1 MLCIAGDADCHG
13 PMALAMT
20 AVTCGGCGCFARRWL
35 EIVDDWR
42 KAVVLMMKNGTR
54 MAVLRAVGTVARS
67 GPGRRAAVLG
77 LWFGGGCLLAAAAVE
92 GRFQPLALGLLCA
105 GTGGWN
111 AVAAALGAALG
122 YLWFWGRGA
131 AQAMFWLGAGLAVN
145 LGLGDAGI
153 SRRQKLMLPAC
164 AAVIVAG
171 GGVLWLVR
179 WGDET
184 PIPAYLTRVALAL
197 CATAIFRAFLER
209 RGSWADWLA
218 QSLLVLALSQIVV
231 LGVNLGFAAAGYFAA
246 QGALAS
252 AALAGLGLDLAH
264 PRGVGMTGAMCLSF
278 CLRLIPSRPRWLD
291 ALAPALAYVPV
302 MALSGR
308 LDLSPVPGLLLGGAL
323 RLALP
328 GLGRLEPRK
337 RRGEHAVAQ
346 LRLEQMALA
355 LRHMEQSLLLTAPV
369 SPDRGA
375 VLDRASRAA
384 CDFCPERRGC
394 RGRLEELP
402 EGLLEQPGLGE
413 EDLPR
418 GCRKPT
424 RLLGELRRGQEQ
436 LRRMKGDR
444 KRLESYQCA
453 ARDQYAFL
461 ADFLQ
466 NLAEDLG
473 SRQEVRTH
481 RFTPE
486 VAMSTRS
493 HREEN
498 GDRCL
503 WFAGTGSDYYILLCD
518 GMGTGAGA
526 ARESREAAELL
537 KRMLQAGFPAE
548 YALRSLN
555 SLAVLRELGGCTTV
569 DLVRLHLDTGRGTL
583 YKWGAAS
590 SYLLKNGQLRKIGTA
605 SPPPGLNVQAR
616 ETVDRLS
623 LSGGEVLILL
633 SDGAGE
639 DVLLRTEWTAPVPSP
654 GGLAAALVERGA
666 EEGDDATVAVVQ
678 LRSSNAVT

>member
-1 MLCIAGDADCHG
+1 
-13 PMALAMT
+13 
-20 AVTCGGCGCFARRWL
+20 
-35 EIVDDWR
+35 
-42 KAVVLMMKNGTR
+42 MMKNGTR
-54 MAVLRAVGTVARS
+54 AMVVRTVRRVTRS
-67 GPGRRAAVLG
+67 EPGRRAAMMG
-77 LWFGGGCLLAAAAVE
+77 LWAVGGFVLAAASVE
-92 GRFQPLALGLLCA
+92 RSFQPLALGLLCA
-105 GTGGWN
+105 GPGGWT
-111 AVAAALGAALG
+111 AAAAAVGAALG
-122 YLWFWGRGA
+122 YLWFWGGGA
-131 AQAMFWLGAGLAVN
+131 AQALLWLFAGLAVS

-153 SRRQKLMLPAC
+153 SRRQPLLLPAC

-171 GGVLWLVR
+171 GGVLWLFR
-179 WGDET
+179 YGDET
-184 PIPAYLTRVALAL
+184 PVPIYLTRVAMAL
-197 CATAIFRAFLER
+197 ISTLVFRAFLDR

-218 QSLLVLALSQIVV
+218 QSLLVLALAQTAV
-231 LGVNLGFAAAGYFAA
+231 LGINLGFAAAGYFSA

-252 AALAGLGLDLAH
+252 AALAGLGLDLAR
-264 PRGVGMTGAMCLSF
+264 PGGIGMTGVLCLAF
-278 CLRLIPSRPRWLD
+278 CLRLIPGRPRWMD
-291 ALAPALAYVPV
+291 AVAPGLAYLGV
-302 MALSGR
+302 MALGGQF
-308 LDLSPVPGLLLGGAL
+308 DLAPVPGLLLGGVV
-323 RLALP
+323 RVTLP

-337 RRGEHAVAQ
+337 RRGEAAVAQ

-355 LRHMEQSLLLTAPV
+355 LRRMEQSLLLTAPV
-369 SPDRGA
+369 VPDRGA
-375 VLDRASRAA
+375 VLDRAQRAG

-394 RGRLEELP
+394 KGRLEQLSEQ
-402 EGLLEQPGLGE
+402 LLEQPGLGE

-418 GCRKPT
+418 GCKKPG

-444 KRLESYQCA
+444 RRLESYQSA

-466 NLAEDLG
+466 KLSEDLG
-473 SRQEVRTH
+473 ARPDHRPH

-503 WFAGTGSDYYILLCD
+503 WFPGTGSDYYVLLCD
-518 GMGTGAGA
+518 GMGTGTGA

-537 KRMLQAGFPAE
+537 KRLLQAGFPAE

-569 DLVRLHLDTGRGTL
+569 DLVRLQLDTGRGTL

-605 SPPPGLNVQAR
+605 GPPPGLSVQAR

-639 DVLLRTEWTAPVPSP
+639 DVLLRTPWSGRSPSP
-654 GGLAAALVERGA
+654 GGLAAALVEQGA
-666 EEGDDATVAVVQ
+666 EEGDDATVAVVL
-678 LRSSNAVT
+678 LRDASA

>member
-1 MLCIAGDADCHG
+1 M
-13 PMALAMT
+13 
-20 AVTCGGCGCFARRWL
+20 
-35 EIVDDWR
+35 
-42 KAVVLMMKNGTR
+42 VLMMKNGTK
-54 MAVLRAVGTVARS
+54 MAVLRAVRTVARS

-111 AVAAALGAALG
+111 AVAAAMGAALG

-131 AQAMFWLGAGLAVN
+131 AQALCWLGAGLAVN

-153 SRRQKLMLPAC
+153 SRRQTLLLPAC

-171 GGVLWLVR
+171 GGVIWLFR

-184 PIPAYLTRVALAL
+184 PIPAYLTRVVLAL

-218 QSLLVLALSQIVV
+218 QSLLVLALSQIAV

-264 PRGVGMTGAMCLSF
+264 PEGVGMTGAMCLSF
-278 CLRLIPSRPRWLD
+278 CLRLIPVRPRWLD

-308 LDLSPVPGLLLGGAL
+308 LDLSPVPGLLLGGAV

-402 EGLLEQPGLGE
+402 ESLLEQPGLGE

-418 GCRKPT
+418 GCRKPA

-473 SRQEVRTH
+473 SRRDSRTH

-639 DVLLRTEWTAPVPSP
+639 DVLLRSEWTAPVPSP

>member
-1 MLCIAGDADCHG
+1 
-13 PMALAMT
+13 
-20 AVTCGGCGCFARRWL
+20 
-35 EIVDDWR
+35 
-42 KAVVLMMKNGTR
+42 MMKNGTR
-54 MAVLRAVGTVARS
+54 AAYLRTVRRVLRS
-67 GPGRRAAVLG
+67 EPGRRAAESA
-77 LWFGGGCLLAAAAVE
+77 LWFAGGFALSAASVE
-92 GRFQPLALGLLCA
+92 GRFQPLALGLVCA
-105 GTGGWN
+105 SRGGLGGL
-111 AVAAALGAALG
+111 AAALGGALG
-122 YLWFWGRGA
+122 YLWFWGTGA
-131 AQAMFWLGAGLAVN
+131 WQGVFWLAAGLAVS
-145 LGLGDAGI
+145 LTLGDRGI
-153 SRRQKLMLPAC
+153 SHRQKLMLPAC
-164 AAVIVAG
+164 AAVVAAG
-171 GGVLWLVR
+171 GGVLFLFR
-179 WGDET
+179 YGDET
-184 PIPAYLTRVALAL
+184 PIPVYLLRVGLSIG
-197 CATAIFRAFLER
+197 ATLIFRAWLER

-218 QSLLVLALSQIVV
+218 QGLLVLALAQIG
-231 LGVNLGFAAAGYFAA
+231 LFGVNLGFLAAGYLAS

-252 AALAGLGLDLAH
+252 AALAGLGLDLAR
-264 PRGVGMTGAMCLSF
+264 PGRLNMTGVLCLSF
-278 CLRLIPSRPRWLD
+278 CLRLIPGKPRWLD
-291 ALAPALAYVPV
+291 AAAPALAYGGVA
-302 MALSGR
+302 ALMGHF
-308 LDLSPVPGLLLGGAL
+308 DPAP
-323 RLALP
+323 LP
-328 GLGRLEPRK
+328 GLVLGGTVRALLPSLSSWEPRR
-337 RRGEHAVAQ
+337 RRGETAVAQ

-402 EGLLEQPGLGE
+402 ESLLEQPGLGE

-473 SRQEVRTH
+473 SRREVRTH

>member
-1 MLCIAGDADCHG
+1 M
-13 PMALAMT
+13 
-20 AVTCGGCGCFARRWL
+20 
-35 EIVDDWR
+35 
-42 KAVVLMMKNGTR
+42 VLMMKNGTKT
-54 MAVLRAVGTVARS
+54 MVMRAVGSVARS

-77 LWFGGGCLLAAAAVE
+77 LWAGGGFLLAAAAVE

-105 GTGGWN
+105 GTGGWS

-122 YLWFWGRGA
+122 YRWFWGRGA
-131 AQAMFWLGAGLAVN
+131 VQAMFWLGAGLAVD
-145 LGLGDAGI
+145 LGLGDRGI
-153 SRRQKLMLPAC
+153 SRRQTLLLPAC

-171 GGVLWLVR
+171 GGVLWLFR
-179 WGDET
+179 WADFT
-184 PIPAYLTRVALAL
+184 PIPTYLTRVALAL

-218 QSLLVLALSQIVV
+218 QSLLVLSLSQIAV
-231 LGVNLGFAAAGYFAA
+231 LGVNLGCAAAGYFAA
-246 QGALAS
+246 QGSLAS
-252 AALAGLGLDLAH
+252 AALAGLGLDLGRPA
-264 PRGVGMTGAMCLSF
+264 GVGMTGAMCLAF
-278 CLRLIPSRPRWLD
+278 CLRLIPGRPRWLD
-291 ALAPALAYVPV
+291 AFAPALAYIPV
-302 MALSGR
+302 MALSGKF
-308 LDLSPVPGLLLGGAL
+308 DLSPVPGLLAGGVV
-323 RLALP
+323 RLTLP

-337 RRGEHAVAQ
+337 RRGETAVAQ

-394 RGRLEELP
+394 RGRLEELA
-402 EGLLEQPGLGE
+402 ESLLEQPGLGE

-418 GCRKPT
+418 GCRKPA

-466 NLAEDLG
+466 NLAEELG
-473 SRQEVRTH
+473 SRKNEHTH

-503 WFAGTGSDYYILLCD
+503 WFAGTGSDYYVLLCD

-639 DVLLRTEWTAPVPSP
+639 DVLLRTEWTAPEPSP

-666 EEGDDATVAVVQ
+666 EEGDDATVAVVR
-678 LRSSNAVT
+678 LNSSNAVT

>member
-1 MLCIAGDADCHG
+1 
-13 PMALAMT
+13 
-20 AVTCGGCGCFARRWL
+20 
-35 EIVDDWR
+35 
-42 KAVVLMMKNGTR
+42 MMKNGTK

-131 AQAMFWLGAGLAVN
+131 AQAMFWLGAGLAVS
-145 LGLGDAGI
+145 LGLGDTGI
-153 SRRQKLMLPAC
+153 SRRQKLLLPAC

-171 GGVLWLVR
+171 GGVLWLFR

-218 QSLLVLALSQIVV
+218 QSLLVLALSQIAV

-252 AALAGLGLDLAH
+252 AALAGLGLDLAL
-264 PRGVGMTGAMCLSF
+264 PRGVGMTGVLCLSF
-278 CLRLIPSRPRWLD
+278 CLRLIPGRPRWLD

-308 LDLSPVPGLLLGGAL
+308 FDLSPVPGLLLGGAV

-473 SRQEVRTH
+473 SRRDSRTH

-498 GDRCL
+498 GDRCR
-503 WFAGTGSDYYILLCD
+503 WVAGTGRDYYSLRGD

-639 DVLLRTEWTAPVPSP
+639 DVLLRSEWTAPVPSP